1 MRVDE
6 SSQCLCFFLE
16 TKKKEE
22 EMFEI
27 SRTRVTNGFIGE
39 EWNNARAKVF
49 VIKILGKVKKNNL
62 DSRKKKG
69 KFLLYFI
76 HITK

>member
-39 EWNNARAKVF
+39 E
-49 VIKILGKVKKNNL
+49 
-62 DSRKKKG
+62 
-69 KFLLYFI
+69 
-76 HITK
+76 